1 MSEFIK
7 CDGCG
12 RMAKKDLIN
21 GPREWS
27 TIEITTHRNNG
38 LFGEDPSTY
47 HVCPECRKEIMK
59 TLAFR
64 GIDDAGARRL

>member
-12 RMAKKDLIN
+12 RMAKKDLTN

-38 LFGEDPSTY
+38 IFGEDPSTY
-47 HVCPECRKEIMK
+47 HVCPECHKELEQGGCKKCYISSH
-59 TLAFR
+59 L
-64 GIDDAGARRL
+64 D